1 MRDFFMSKIEQNKN
15 KNIFLGKILE
25 AKSAEVEHLK
35 KNKPIDFEFE
45 LKNNNLES
53 NKNINFFKDAITK
66 NKINIISEIK
76 KASPS
81 KGDLNINLD
90 VEDLATIYEKN
101 GASAISVLTE
111 KDFFKGK
118 DEYLIKVKNKV
129 EIPVLRKD
137 FIVDIYQIFE
147 SKIIGA
153 DAILLIADILEEN
166 ILKEFFLTA
175 KLLNLGILMEVHD
188 EENLA
193 KALSVGAD
201 IIGINNRC
209 LKDFSVDIKNTEI
222 LSKIIPND
230 KVVVSES
237 GINSREDID
246 FLLKNSKAKTFLIG
260 ETFVKSENPGLK
272 LREFLK

>member
-1 MRDFFMSKIEQNKN
+1 MSKIEQNKN

-129 EIPVLRKD
+129 KIPVLRKD

>member
-1 MRDFFMSKIEQNKN
+1 MRDFFMSKIKQN

-25 AKSAEVEHLK
+25 AKSAEVEYLK
-35 KNKPIDFEFE
+35 KNKPIDFEIE
-45 LKNNNLES
+45 LKNNKLES

-90 VEDLATIYEKN
+90 VEDLATIYETN

-129 EIPVLRKD
+129 KIPVLRKD

-147 SKIIGA
+147 SKIIGS

-175 KLLNLGILMEVHD
+175 KLLNLGVLMEIHD

-193 KALSVGAD
+193 KALNVGAD

-209 LKDFSVDIKNTEI
+209 LKDFSVDIKNTET
-222 LSKIIPND
+222 LSHIIPND

-260 ETFVKSENPGLK
+260 ETFVKSKNPGLK